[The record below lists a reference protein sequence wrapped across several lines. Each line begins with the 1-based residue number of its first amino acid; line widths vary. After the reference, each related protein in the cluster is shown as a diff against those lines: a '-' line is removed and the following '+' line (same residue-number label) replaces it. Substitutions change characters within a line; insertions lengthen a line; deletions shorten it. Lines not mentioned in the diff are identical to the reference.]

1 MLTDW
6 RKQRARAAALKRRA
20 AAHAGDRDA
29 ARRLAQHFPD
39 CLWPKLHSVVAGYHA
54 IRSEI
59 DPAPLME
66 TFWCEQV
73 RLALPCVTGP
83 DEPLQFRAWAP
94 GDALEAG
101 AHAIPCPGPRATI
114 LTPSLVLVPLLAF
127 DPMGRRLGYGGGYYD
142 RTIAA
147 LRAAGEVQVV
157 GLAYAAQ
164 RLTRVSSAAHD
175 MRLDWIITEHGAL
188 KAGA

>member
-6 RKQRARAAALKRRA
+6 RKQRARAAALRRRA
-20 AAHAGDRDA
+20 AAHASDPEAG
-29 ARRLAQHFPD
+29 RRLADHFPD

-54 IRSEI
+54 VRSEI

-66 TFWCEQV
+66 TFWCEQA
-73 RLALPCVTGP
+73 RLALPCVTAP
-83 DEPLQFRAWAP
+83 DAPLQFRAWAP
-94 GDALEAG
+94 GDVLEAG
-101 AHAIPCPGPRATI
+101 AHAIPAPGPRAPV
-114 LTPSLVLVPLLAF
+114 LTPALVLVPLLAF
-127 DPMGRRLGYGGGYYD
+127 DHLGRRLGYGGGYYD
-142 RTIAA
+142 RTIAS

-164 RLTRVSSAAHD
+164 RLTRVPSAAHD
-175 MRLDWIITEHGAL
+175 MRLDWILTEHGAL